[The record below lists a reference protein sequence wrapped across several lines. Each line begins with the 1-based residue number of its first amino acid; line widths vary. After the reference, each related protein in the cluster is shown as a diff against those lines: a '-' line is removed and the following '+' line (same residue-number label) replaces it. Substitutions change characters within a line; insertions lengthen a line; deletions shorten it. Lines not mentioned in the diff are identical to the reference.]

1 MGTAWLKE
9 TPEVEALGEPPP
21 SPAALAQSSVVRR
34 HLSFVHRAA
43 TADAFN
49 LKDSREE
56 FPPHLFSRPLTDVGH
71 VQAVLLGG
79 VVPGGG
85 GSRHVHA
92 VGAPHGG
99 VAAVEVAAVGPG
111 RPVVR
116 TLLPEPV
123 SADTRG
129 DGDAS
134 PHTIPGLPDHVMDKL
149 FLRRP
154 LAASVC
160 SSYCGPQG
168 AFGVLSSISAVLKPI
183 FSHFH
188 L

>member
-1 MGTAWLKE
+1 MGAGH
-9 TPEVEALGEPPP
+9 LGAGRC
-21 SPAALAQSSVVRR
+21 SHIPAQKTIGNNLSST
-34 HLSFVHRAA
+34 SAA
-43 TADAFN
+43 TSASN
-49 LKDSREE
+49 QITVQSGRLRGNREE

-116 TLLPEPV
+116 TLLPGPV

-149 FLRRP
+149 FLTR
-154 LAASVC
+154 
-160 SSYCGPQG
+160 
-168 AFGVLSSISAVLKPI
+168 SICV
-183 FSHFH
+183 
-188 L
+188 